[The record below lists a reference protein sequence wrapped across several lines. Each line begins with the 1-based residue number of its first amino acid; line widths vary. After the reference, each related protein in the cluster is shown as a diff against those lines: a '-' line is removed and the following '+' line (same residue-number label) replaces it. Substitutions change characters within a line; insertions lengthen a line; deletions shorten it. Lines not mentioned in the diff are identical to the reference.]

1 MDVKADLS
9 MNGSSDLL
17 TQQTDDGE
25 FDQDVADEQQI
36 TSDSNDQLESSL
48 DESVTTEYG
57 MLKPQILESTR
68 LSVTC
73 APGESDLEADF
84 SKVQSDF
91 DSQNPLNAG
100 FVKSHMSSEMG
111 SDSTADVKTNSMES
125 SVFTDSQ
132 TGT

>member
-48 DESVTTEYG
+48 D
-57 MLKPQILESTR
+57 
-68 LSVTC
+68 
-73 APGESDLEADF
+73 
-84 SKVQSDF
+84 
-91 DSQNPLNAG
+91 
-100 FVKSHMSSEMG
+100 
-111 SDSTADVKTNSMES
+111 
-125 SVFTDSQ
+125 
-132 TGT
+132 